1 MKNIIIFG
9 PPGTGKGTVS
19 KRLSEEF
26 GLKHISTGDIIRKN
40 QEEKTKIG
48 QLADKIVNEGNLL
61 PDNIVN
67 EMIKQEIIDNPN
79 VAGFIFDGYPR
90 TSEQAKVLDQF
101 LNQRRNPLS
110 MAIFLNTP
118 KWVVQNRIIERGK
131 ISERKD
137 DTKEV
142 FDTRWDAYQK
152 QTVPALNYFTERG
165 RVEEINGDREV
176 EDVYTDCRNIIE
188 GII

>member
-1 MKNIIIFG
+1 MKNVIIFG

-48 QLADKIVNEGNLL
+48 LLADKIVDGGGLL

-79 VAGFIFDGYPR
+79 AQGFIFDGYPR
-90 TSEQAKVLDQF
+90 TAGQAKVLDQF
-101 LNQRRNPLS
+101 LNQRGNPVNNC
-110 MAIFLNTP
+110 IFLNTP
-118 KWVVQNRIIERGK
+118 KWVVVNRIIERGK
-131 ISERKD
+131 VSGRKD
-137 DTKEV
+137 DNADV
-142 FDTRWDAYQK
+142 FGTRWDAYQK
-152 QTVPALNYFTERG
+152 ETVPALNYFTERG
-165 RVEEINGDREV
+165 RVVEINGDREV
-176 EDVYTDCRNIIE
+176 EAVYSDCKKVIDDIA
-188 GII
+188 